1 MNDLV
6 PPKLAFAL
14 EVRVKVAPTHI
25 LRSGGMTRRVVPILE
40 GTFEGPGLKGTVM
53 SGGADWQMV
62 REDGTTELD
71 ARYRLRT
78 DDGAVIVIENRG
90 LSCGPAEV
98 LARLA
103 AGETVD
109 PSSHYFRP
117 AALFRTSAEA
127 YGWLTE
133 SVFVGEGERYPDRV
147 VVRFWRVE

>member
-1 MNDLV
+1 MNNVV
-6 PPKLAFAL
+6 PPKLAFGF
-14 EVRVKVAPTHI
+14 EVRVKVGPPHM

-40 GTFEGPGLKGTVM
+40 GTFEGPGLQGTVM
-53 SGGADWQMV
+53 SGGGDWQVV
-62 REDGTTELD
+62 REDGATELD

-78 DDGAVIVIENRG
+78 NDGAVIVVENRG
-90 LSCGPAEV
+90 LRCGPAEV

-109 PSSHYFRP
+109 PSSYYFRT
-117 AALFRTSAEA
+117 AAFFRTSSEA

-133 SVFVGEGERYPDRV
+133 SVFVGEGERYPDHV